1 VLTQLS
7 VRNFVLIES
16 LDLEL
21 GRGLNVLS
29 GGSGEGKTLLLNAL
43 RFVLGQGAN
52 GKAAA
57 ARWVR
62 AGAAQAKVRV
72 VFECPEGK
80 QILERSL
87 SAAGRGRCS
96 LIRVGTAG
104 IRAGNEAVLP
114 LPAYRAR
121 ASRLGEFF
129 GQGQAQRLVEPDA
142 QRELLDSVA
151 GTRDLLQRYSSER
164 DELLTRARTH
174 DRLAREE
181 LALRDDWSEQQAQR
195 DALGAL
201 APEQGEFEELIAG
214 VDRLEAQADQASALA
229 ALARDLEGD
238 ESGYGDE
245 EGLADAVGNAS
256 ATLAGL
262 QAAWPELA
270 PAHESLLQAAELLQE
285 ASRGVA
291 SVRASAGF
299 DPHELDSLRRRE
311 SEFRSLGR
319 RLGLRPQD
327 LAARWQRLRT
337 LDPEAI
343 AAERAAL
350 ALRLRRG
357 RKRLDSLGA
366 ELSAARRAAAETLT
380 GSVLKRL
387 PELGLGEARFEV
399 KVLEAVRAL
408 TNPLSPEA
416 LVGPTSEAATCS
428 AAASEPRPQA
438 SSPRASSAPHL
449 SPGAGGGSRD
459 GAPGSW
465 DPSRGS
471 GIHGLGESCASLE
484 RELLTDHP
492 SHHGGDLVE
501 LRFSA
506 NPALPLGGL
515 DQASGGELG
524 RVFLALGLEAPAN
537 AALLVF
543 DEVDQNVGARL
554 GTAVGACLE
563 RMSHSRQVLA
573 ITHLAPVAARARL
586 HHRISKRAGVTRV
599 ETLEGEDR
607 VDELALMIRGEP
619 LTEAS
624 RTQARELLSEAQE
637 SAAQLAI
644 SANEVEKTKKGGRAP
659 AKKTRKAPSKR
670 GAKSAPAKPKS
681 KPRKKARVQ
690 RTGAA

>member
-1 VLTQLS
+1 MLTQLS

-21 GRGLNVLS
+21 GEGLNVLS

-52 GKAAA
+52 GRAAA

-62 AGAAQAKVRV
+62 AGADQAKVRV

-80 QILERSL
+80 QVLERTL

-96 LIRVGTAG
+96 L
-104 IRAGNEAVLP
+104 NDAVLP
-114 LPAYRAR
+114 LQAFRAR
-121 ASRLGEFF
+121 AGRLGEFF
-129 GQGQAQRLVEPDA
+129 GQGQAQRLVQTEA
-142 QRELLDSVA
+142 QRDLLDSVA
-151 GTRDLLQRYSSER
+151 GTRDLVQRFASER
-164 DELLTRARTH
+164 EELLTRARTH

-181 LALRDDWSEQQAQR
+181 FALRQDWGEQEAQR

-201 APEQGEFEELIAG
+201 APEPGEFSELIER
-214 VDRLEAQADQASALA
+214 VDRLEARADQASALA
-229 ALARDLEGD
+229 SLARDLEGD
-238 ESGYGDE
+238 ENGYSDE
-245 EGLADAVGNAS
+245 EGLADALATAS
-256 ATLAGL
+256 ANLSAL
-262 QAAWPELA
+262 QSAWPELA
-270 PAHESLLQAAELLQE
+270 EANETLLQAAELLQE

-311 SEFRSLGR
+311 SEFRSLAR
-319 RLGLRPQD
+319 RLGLRPED

-337 LDPEAI
+337 LDPEVL

-350 ALRLRRG
+350 ALRVRRG
-357 RKRLDSLGA
+357 RKRLDSLSA
-366 ELSAARRAAAETLT
+366 ELSAARLGAAERL
-380 GSVLKRL
+380 SQAVLQRL

-399 KVLEAVRAL
+399 RVGRSR
-408 TNPLSPEA
+408 TDDPLSPGASVGREPDPEA
-416 LVGPTSEAATCS
+416 VLS
-428 AAASEPRPQA
+428 AAASDPRPQA
-438 SSPRASSAPHL
+438 SSPRSEHPL
-449 SPGAGGGSRD
+449 GSRS
-459 GAPGSW
+459 GAPGRG
-465 DPSRGS
+465 DPSGRTDS
-471 GIHGLGESCASLE
+471 DLLESQ
-484 RELLTDHP
+484 LLADHP
-492 SHHGGDLVE
+492 SPHGADAVE

-506 NPALPLGGL
+506 NPALPLAGL

-586 HHRISKRAGVTRV
+586 HHRITKRQGVTRV

-619 LTEAS
+619 LTEAA
-624 RTQARELLSEAQE
+624 RAQARELLVEASEAAKAPKAKPKPKPKPKAQGE
-637 SAAQLAI
+637 AKTAA
-644 SANEVEKTKKGGRAP
+644 KTKGGSARRSAKG
-659 AKKTRKAPSKR
+659 KTRKR
-670 GAKSAPAKPKS
+670 G
-681 KPRKKARVQ
+681 RVQ
-690 RTGAA
+690 KTGAA